1 MERYLDL
8 AWGRYAK
15 LVLLLSAAIF
25 YFITVF
31 NNIVDYSANLRFIQN
46 VAGMT
51 DTFNDTLLWRRM
63 ESDFMHWLLYVVIIG
78 WELLA
83 GVLCVY
89 AGYLCWKYRNEGAA
103 LFKRA
108 RTAGMIAHLF
118 GLMLWYFAFIIVG
131 GQWFL
136 MWQSENWNGQDAAFR
151 MIGITGLILLFHG
164 LYPDDFKE
172 EASAE

>member
-8 AWGRYAK
+8 AWGRIAK
-15 LVLLLSAAIF
+15 FVLLLSAAIF

-83 GVLCVY
+83 GVLCLY
-89 AGYLCWKYRNEGAA
+89 AAFLIWKY
-103 LFKRA
+103 
-108 RTAGMIAHLF
+108 
-118 GLMLWYFAFIIVG
+118 
-131 GQWFL
+131 
-136 MWQSENWNGQDAAFR
+136 
-151 MIGITGLILLFHG
+151 
-164 LYPDDFKE
+164 
-172 EASAE
+172 

>member
-1 MERYLDL
+1 MERILDL
-8 AWGRYAK
+8 AWSRIAK
-15 LVLLLSAAIF
+15 FILLCSAAIF

-31 NNIVDYSANLRFIQN
+31 NNIADYSANLRFIQN

-63 ESDFMHWLLYVVIIG
+63 ESDFMHWLLYIVIIG

-89 AGYLCWKYRNEGAA
+89 AAFLMWKYRKEAV

-108 RTAGMIAHLF
+108 IAAGMIAHVFSL
-118 GLMLWYFAFIIVG
+118 LLWYFAFIIIG

-164 LYPDDFKE
+164 LYPDDLKDE
-172 EASAE
+172 TA